1 MQDTPASPV
10 ALETAFQA
18 IRRGSQ
24 HNFDAL
30 KKCVIDM
37 ESRLAA
43 LVAATSNCPYSTFKL
58 IGQLASIQN
67 IRQAME
73 DCDARIEE
81 YNRRTATKQKGVY

>member
-1 MQDTPASPV
+1 MQDTPANPV

-18 IRRGSQ
+18 IRRGSK

-37 ESRLAA
+37 ESRLTV
-43 LVAATSNCPYSTFKL
+43 LVAATSNCPYATFRL
-58 IGQLASIQN
+58 IGHLASIQD
-67 IRQAME
+67 IRLAME